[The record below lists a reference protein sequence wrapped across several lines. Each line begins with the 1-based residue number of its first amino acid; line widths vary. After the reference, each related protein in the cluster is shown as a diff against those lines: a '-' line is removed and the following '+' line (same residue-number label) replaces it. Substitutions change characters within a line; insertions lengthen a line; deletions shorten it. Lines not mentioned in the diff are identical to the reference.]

1 MRKYNYKDYYPNLLT
16 PEIVSLLL
24 QIHEMKIRFNESP
37 RIAEMDLAHLL
48 ESAKIQNVES
58 SNKIEGIRTVDKR
71 IKLLVLDKTNPTTP
85 EEREIAG
92 YRDVFY
98 TISENYPYISPKPSV
113 FLQFHRDLYKFCGTG
128 FGGSYKASD
137 NIIAAEDE
145 SGSKNILFTPVS
157 AWETSESMIAMC
169 TAFEE
174 AVQNPLYDPLLLIP
188 MFILDFL
195 CIHPFNDCNGRMSR
209 LFTSLLLYREEY
221 NVGKY
226 ISIDKRIETSSDTY
240 YSVLQKSS
248 SGWHEGTNDY
258 TPFVR
263 YLLEII
269 LASYKEFFDI
279 IQAINNA
286 GRSKPDR
293 IRTIIRETSGRIT
306 KSEIMARCP
315 DISQITVQRALNDM
329 IKSGE
334 ILKIGGGRY
343 TAYMWNHDKENHK

>member
-1 MRKYNYKDYYPNLLT
+1 MHEYNYKKYYKEHLT

-24 QIHEMKIRFNESP
+24 QIHEMKIQHNESEQ
-37 RIAEMDLAHLL
+37 IARMDLEHLI
-48 ESAKIQNVES
+48 ENAKIQSVES
-58 SNKIEGIRTVDKR
+58 SNKIEGIRTVDER
-71 IKLLVLDKTNPTTP
+71 IKLLVLDKTNPNTP

-92 YRDVFY
+92 YRDIFY
-98 TISENYPYISPKPSV
+98 NISENYPYISPKPSV

-128 FGGSYKASD
+128 LGGSYKVSD
-137 NIIAAEDE
+137 NTIANEDE
-145 SGSKNILFTPVS
+145 TGRQNIVFSPVP
-157 AWETSESMIAMC
+157 AWETSESVNAMSS
-169 TAFEE
+169 TFED
-174 AVQNPLYDPLLLIP
+174 ALQDPMYDPLLLIP

-195 CIHPFNDCNGRMSR
+195 CIHPFNDGNGRMSR
-209 LFTSLLLYREEY
+209 LLTLLLLYREGY

-226 ISIDKRIETSSDTY
+226 ISIDKKLETSSDTY
-240 YSVLQKSS
+240 YSVLQNSS
-248 SGWHEGTNDY
+248 SGWHDNTNDY

-269 LASYKEFFDI
+269 LESYQEFFSI
-279 IQAINNA
+279 IQAISNA

-293 IRTIIRETSGRIT
+293 IRTIIRETSSQIT
-306 KSEIMARCP
+306 KSEIMKKCP

-343 TAYMWNHDKENHK
+343 TSYQWNQENDK